1 MKTLVTLSALTMI
14 AASAG
19 AQTSQ
24 NDPYRTQ
31 QQQQMANPGTYQ
43 GNNPNPSQT
52 NPSQTNPGINRPSP
66 MSGSASAPTNST
78 TDTMRDSQNTNSN
91 PSNRNWNT
99 NSSPSSN
106 NMPNTNQL
114 PGSSGAPISPG
125 SPNPSSP
132 PAGR

>member
-1 MKTLVTLSALTMI
+1 MKKVILLSTLSVLTN
-14 AASAG
+14 SAW

-31 QQQQMANPGTYQ
+31 QQQQMANPSTYQ
-43 GNNPNPSQT
+43 GTNPNPSQT
-52 NPSQTNPGINRPSP
+52 NPGLTQPNP
-66 MSGSASAPTNST
+66 MSGSASAPTNQPD
-78 TDTMRDSQNTNSN
+78 DTMRDSQNADSN

-106 NMPNTNQL
+106 NMPNTNRI
-114 PGSSGAPISPG
+114 PGSGVPMSPG

-132 PAGR
+132 PAPSRP